1 MVGQVLRTCYLRFA
15 LEAALLA
22 VALLAT
28 SLVLDSSRADSG
40 DPAGL
45 HASL

>member
-28 SLVLDSSRADSG
+28 SLVLDSSRADAD
-40 DPAGL
+40 DPTAL